1 MIRVFLLSL
10 LLPLFLLAQERVLF
24 DDFDSA
30 PADTN
35 FWAYF
40 DNFGGQ
46 HYQTNANADSA
57 YGWIHYSYVTD
68 PVYSGAG
75 AFKMDYSVH
84 NKEGWG
90 GYTKIEHW
98 NPDSN
103 AVYDWS
109 NYDSIEVWYYNA
121 VPQTLP
127 GRVHFRFCLH
137 DVSDSPDGN
146 KTYSISDCEYWY
158 SFHYILDDEPG
169 WHVFKMAL
177 KDGRDDPNS
186 DEWGGESFNR
196 TGWAGIAGND
206 KLDLDKIKGF
216 SFEYSISGAGEG
228 DYSQGTL
235 IVDHITLYSPAKKS
249 FIFFNGKA
257 LANSLSTF
265 TWGQSTIKVEEGAGP
280 EPGTN
285 AIHWI
290 PGDEWNNGWSGGGW
304 NIDPPY
310 DMSFSWATDSIK
322 FKMKAEDGVGDL
334 RIQIEDGNAKRG
346 QVFTPVTD
354 NQWHQYAFKLSEMPY
369 QDGTSNFDSS
379 HVSVLQFMTNGVSSK
394 DKNIY
399 ITDLWTGNPE
409 IDVVPPAAPTGVSAI
424 AADYYNLVIWEDVPG
439 EEGETYTVYASDKP
453 FSDVTA
459 EGVEVIGEKISEG
472 TQSVAHFIYYP
483 LKDHKVTEYYAVV
496 CTDAAGNVSDPS
508 FTDPVENTA
517 QGIPT
522 ISLTPPENFQADG
535 DVSEW
540 DPEVIKPF
548 VLTPSTSHVAGGS
561 FDSDD
566 DLTATIYL
574 AVDDN
579 YLYMAF
585 DILDD
590 VYSYDP
596 EGNFW
601 EDDII
606 EVYMGLYNFTRQ
618 HYGFERGDQPDYKF
632 VLLYDGFHNDQAGF
646 TPAEFANPS
655 EFYNFTPMGASDYV
669 IECKIPLDSINV
681 RGAAGD
687 ARFHPVNGMR
697 IPLDLVIH
705 DSDHK
710 NVRDGILSYS
720 NKNNDTSWQG
730 AQFWSYTW
738 IGDTNKVATAIDDKL
753 HTVNTFRLEQNYPN
767 PFNPTTTIAY
777 SLGKNTQV
785 EIAVYTVLGQ
795 KVATLFN
802 GHQTAGT
809 HRITFDAS
817 HLASGLYLYRIK
829 AGNFVQTR
837 KMLLMK

>member
-1 MIRVFLLSL
+1 MV
-10 LLPLFLLAQERVLF
+10 A
-24 DDFDSA
+24 
-30 PADTN
+30 
-35 FWAYF
+35 
-40 DNFGGQ
+40 
-46 HYQTNANADSA
+46 
-57 YGWIHYSYVTD
+57 
-68 PVYSGAG
+68 
-75 AFKMDYSVH
+75 
-84 NKEGWG
+84 
-90 GYTKIEHW
+90 
-98 NPDSN
+98 
-103 AVYDWS
+103 
-109 NYDSIEVWYYNA
+109 
-121 VPQTLP
+121 
-127 GRVHFRFCLH
+127 
-137 DVSDSPDGN
+137 
-146 KTYSISDCEYWY
+146 
-158 SFHYILDDEPG
+158 
-169 WHVFKMAL
+169 
-177 KDGRDDPNS
+177 
-186 DEWGGESFNR
+186 
-196 TGWAGIAGND
+196 
-206 KLDLDKIKGF
+206 
-216 SFEYSISGAGEG
+216 
-228 DYSQGTL
+228 
-235 IVDHITLYSPAKKS
+235 
-249 FIFFNGKA
+249 
-257 LANSLSTF
+257 
-265 TWGQSTIKVEEGAGP
+265 
-280 EPGTN
+280 
-285 AIHWI
+285 
-290 PGDEWNNGWSGGGW
+290 
-304 NIDPPY
+304 
-310 DMSFSWATDSIK
+310 
-322 FKMKAEDGVGDL
+322 
-334 RIQIEDGNAKRG
+334 
-346 QVFTPVTD
+346 
-354 NQWHQYAFKLSEMPY
+354 
-369 QDGTSNFDSS
+369 
-379 HVSVLQFMTNGVSSK
+379 
-394 DKNIY
+394 
-399 ITDLWTGNPE
+399 
-409 IDVVPPAAPTGVSAI
+409 PAAPTGVSAI

-439 EEGETYTVYASDKP
+439 EEGETYTVYASDQP
-453 FSDVTA
+453 ITDVKA
-459 EGVEVIGEKISEG
+459 DGVEVIGEKISEG

-548 VLTPSTSHVAGGS
+548 VLSPSTAHVAGGS
-561 FDSDD
+561 FDNDD

-574 AVDDN
+574 AIDDN

-632 VLLYDGFHNDQAGF
+632 VLLYDGFHNDPAGF

-753 HTVNTFRLEQNYPN
+753 NTVNTFRLEQNYPN

-777 SLGKNTQV
+777 LLGKNTQV